1 MQVSVRTTQTVA
13 PAPTSTAPARRGRGR
28 GLHRK
33 GAGARQNPGAKRSL
47 PEYLLPHEVENLV
60 YLAPHGACRLLMLIQ
75 WRAGLRI
82 SEALDLEARDVDLDV
97 DNPTVRVRRGK
108 GQHAR
113 VVPVHPELAAALR
126 VRLDYG
132 GASSRLTAETK
143 LIGVGRQQGSRWIAS
158 TVKRAVVTG
167 ALAPGRRVT
176 SHTLR
181 HSYARHLLTHG
192 IPLNVLSRWLGHRSL
207 DTTLIYLELLPDPTG
222 SLAAIP

>member
-1 MQVSVRTTQTVA
+1 MPQEIEGLVR
-13 PAPTSTAPARRGRGR
+13 
-28 GLHRK
+28 
-33 GAGARQNPGAKRSL
+33 
-47 PEYLLPHEVENLV
+47 
-60 YLAPHGACRLLMLIQ
+60 LAPHGACRLLVLIQ

-82 SEALDLEARDVDLDV
+82 SEALALEARDVELDV
-97 DNPTVRVRRGK
+97 DNPTIRVRRGK

-132 GASSRLTAETK
+132 ASSRVTAETK
-143 LIGVGRQQGSRWIAS
+143 LIDVGRQQGSRWIAS
-158 TVKRAVVTG
+158 TVERAVEVG
-167 ALAPGRRVT
+167 VLAQGRHVT

-192 IPLNVLSRWLGHRSL
+192 IPLNVLSRWMGHRSL

-222 SLAAIP
+222 SLASIP